1 MNCAAVVALWV
12 RSLYLV
18 RLLRL
23 LRVAAVAVAAMGTAD
38 VMAADEA
45 PVTAPGQLE
54 EIVVTAEKRRESIN
68 DVPMS
73 ISALTGDQL
82 EQKGIHSVADLEKV
96 ASGFRYSEGNNG
108 TPVYSIRG
116 VGFNETSLGALPNV
130 PVYVDE
136 VPIAFPIM
144 TRGIALDL
152 ERVEV
157 LKGPQGTL
165 FGQNATGGAINYIA
179 AKPTNTFESAVTVG
193 YARFNDRTL
202 EGFVSGPLAENLTAR
217 LAFDGEYSDPWQIS
231 ETRGQKLGRKNK
243 LDGRLLVDWQP
254 VDQLKLAFNLTG
266 TQDKSDPQALQYSGY
281 YYQFPPGV
289 QYLTPAERNAIQNT
303 PLSTSN
309 RAADWGPR
317 TPTNDA
323 HMTQVSLRA
332 DYDIWN
338 SIVLTYIGS
347 DAHFNRFEYSDPD
360 GLPIENSEGETRG
373 RISSWSH
380 ELRLAGDA
388 FSQSLHWLAGINYDR
403 SKVNQLDTI
412 RLSENSNSKAICTQ
426 LFGSLFGAG
435 ACSGP
440 FSAFLINNANNVS
453 DQEFTNKA
461 VFGALD
467 FAFTDQLKGHVSA
480 RHTKAIDDF
489 TGCSGDIGDNA
500 LATAINSFTGVLSSV
515 GLVTGGGSTIAPGG
529 CVTGV
534 LVGPVVTPQP
544 TLIKQKLDESNTSWR
559 TGLDWKI
566 GPNSLLYANVSKGYK
581 GGSFPD
587 LSAFSPDQYLPVVQE
602 SLLATELGFKST
614 FQEQKLQLDG
624 AVFYYDYK
632 NKQVR
637 GSRNTGFPF
646 GVLPALVNVP
656 KSHEYGFE
664 IQAVWKPAPGWTA
677 SMNGTFI
684 KSKIDSFN
692 NDRSYDDFT
701 LVTHDFGGQPLP
713 NTPEVLA
720 NADLQ
725 YEWDLST
732 GYTAFVGGNVNYE
745 SATHN
750 GFGEYE
756 IVKIDP
762 YALLDLRAGVES
774 VDRRWRVSL
783 WAHNVTDKYYWIN
796 QLRIGD
802 TITKVTG
809 MPVTYGATLMYRFK

>member
-1 MNCAAVVALWV
+1 MNNDRATAICVKPLNPA
-12 RSLYLV
+12 
-18 RLLRL
+18 RLLCQFCAIAFA
-23 LRVAAVAVAAMGTAD
+23 VAAVRID
-38 VMAADEA
+38 NVMAADQ
-45 PVTAPGQLE
+45 PLVTAPGEIE
-54 EIVVTAEKRRESIN
+54 EIIVTAEKRRESIN

-73 ISALTGDQL
+73 ISAITGDQL
-82 EQKGIHSVADLEKV
+82 EQRGINSAADLQKV
-96 ASGFRYSEGNNG
+96 VSGFRYTEGNNG

-116 VGFNETSLGALPNV
+116 VGFNETSLGALSNV

-144 TRGIALDL
+144 TRGVAMDL

-165 FGQNATGGAINYIA
+165 FGQNATGGAVNYIA
-179 AKPTNTFESAVTVG
+179 AKPTSTFESAITVG
-193 YARFNDRTL
+193 YARFNDKTVDA
-202 EGFVSGPLAENLTAR
+202 FVSGPLAENLTAR
-217 LAFDGEYSDPWQIS
+217 LAFSGEYSDPWQIS
-231 ETRGQKLGRKNK
+231 ETTGQQLGRKNRV
-243 LDGRLLVDWQP
+243 DGRLLVDWNP
-254 VDQLKLAFNLTG
+254 IDRLKLAFNVTG

-289 QYLTPAERNAIQNT
+289 PYLSPAERNAIQNT
-303 PLSTSN
+303 PLSTDN

-317 TPTNDA
+317 TPTNRA
-323 HMTQVSLRA
+323 HMTQFSLRA
-332 DYDIWN
+332 DYDIWDRT
-338 SIVLTYIGS
+338 VLTYIGS

-373 RISSWSH
+373 HISSWSH

-388 FSQSLHWLAGINYDR
+388 VAERLHWLAGVNYDK

-412 RLSENSNSKAICTQ
+412 RLSENSNSKAICVA
-426 LFGSLFGAG
+426 LFAG
-435 ACSGP
+435 VAGPFACSGP
-440 FSAFLINNANNVS
+440 FFSTFLINNANNIS

-467 FAFTDQLKGHVSA
+467 FALTDQLKAHVSA
-480 RHTKAIDDF
+480 RHTKATDDF
-489 TGCSGDIGDNA
+489 TGCSADIGDNA
-500 LATAINSFTGVLSSV
+500 LATAINGFTGVLASV
-515 GLVTGGGSTIAPGG
+515 GAASGPSAIARGG

-544 TLIKQKLDESNTSWR
+544 PLIKQKLDESNNSWR

-566 GPNSLLYANVSKGYK
+566 DPNQLLYASVSKGYK

-587 LSAFSPDQYLPVVQE
+587 LSAFAPNQYTPVVQE
-602 SLLATELGFKST
+602 SLLATEVGFKGT
-614 FQEQKLQLDG
+614 FREQKLQLNG
-624 AVFYYDYK
+624 ALFYYDYK

-656 KSHEYGFE
+656 KSHEYGVE
-664 IQAVWKPAPGWTA
+664 LQANWRPAPGWTA
-677 SMNGTFI
+677 GLNATFT
-684 KSKIDSFN
+684 KSKIVDFPN
-692 NDRSYDDFT
+692 GYDNFT
-701 LVTHDFGGQPLP
+701 LVTHDFGGQPIP

-725 YEWDLST
+725 YEWDLSG
-732 GYTAFVGGNVNYE
+732 GYTAFLGGNVNYT
-745 SATHN
+745 SATHS

-756 IVKIDP
+756 LEKVDP
-762 YALLDLRAGVES
+762 YALLDLRAGMES
-774 VDRRWRVSL
+774 FDRRWRATL

-802 TITKVTG
+802 TATKVTG
-809 MPVTYGATLMYRFK
+809 MPVTYGANFTYRFK

>member
-1 MNCAAVVALWV
+1 MSICSSAQARYCVLVLALALTTGNRAQAADQP
-12 RSLYLV
+12 
-18 RLLRL
+18 
-23 LRVAAVAVAAMGTAD
+23 VAA
-38 VMAADEA
+38 
-45 PVTAPGQLE
+45 APGELE
-54 EIVVTAEKRRESIN
+54 EIVVTAQKRQESIN

-73 ISALTGDQL
+73 ISAITGDEL
-82 EQKGIHSVADLEKV
+82 AQKGINSVADLVKIV
-96 ASGFRYSEGNNG
+96 SGFRYSEGNNG

-165 FGQNATGGAINYIA
+165 FGQSATGGAINYIA
-179 AKPTNTFESAVTVG
+179 AKPTSTPAAAITVG
-193 YARFNDRTL
+193 YARFNDKTI
-202 EGFVSGPLAENLTAR
+202 EGFVSGPLADNLTAR
-217 LAFDGEYSDPWQIS
+217 LAFDGEYGDAWQFS
-231 ETRGQKLGRKNK
+231 ETTGQKLGRRNK
-243 LDGRLLVDWQP
+243 LNGRLLVNWQP
-254 VDQLKLAFNLTG
+254 IDRLKLAFNLTG

-289 QYLTPAERNAIQNT
+289 PFLTPAERNAIEHA
-303 PLSTSN
+303 PLSTSD

-317 TPTNDA
+317 TPTNNA
-323 HMTQVSLRA
+323 HMTQISLRA
-332 DYDIWN
+332 DYDIWDKT
-338 SIVLTYIGS
+338 VLTYIGS
-347 DAHFNRFEYSDPD
+347 DAHFHRYEYSDPD

-388 FSQSLHWLAGINYDR
+388 FSQSLHWLAGINYDK
-403 SKVNQLDTI
+403 STVNQLDTI
-412 RLSENSNSKAICTQ
+412 RLSENSNSKAICAP

-440 FSAFLINNANNVS
+440 FSAFLINNANNRS

-480 RHTKAIDDF
+480 RHTKATDDF

-500 LATAINSFTGVLSSV
+500 LATAINSFTGVLSGA
-515 GLVTGGGSTIAPGG
+515 GLVSGGGSTIAPGG

-544 TLIKQKLDESNTSWR
+544 ALITQKLDESNTSWR
-559 TGLDWKI
+559 AGLDWKI
-566 GPNSLLYANVSKGYK
+566 NSDSLLYVNLSKGYK

-614 FQEQKLQLDG
+614 FKEQKLQLDG
-624 AVFYYDYK
+624 ALFYYDYK

-664 IQAVWKPAPGWTA
+664 VQAVWKPAPGWTA
-677 SMNGTFI
+677 GLNGTFI

-701 LVTHDFGGQPLP
+701 LVTHDFSGQPLP
-713 NTPEVLA
+713 NTPQVLA

-725 YEWDLST
+725 YEWELSS
-732 GYTAFVGGNVNYE
+732 GYSAFVGGNVNYE

-756 IVKIDP
+756 IVKIAP
-762 YALLDLRAGVES
+762 YALLDLRAGVQSAEQ
-774 VDRRWRVSL
+774 RWRVSL
-783 WAHNVTDKYYWIN
+783 WVHNATDKYYWIN

-809 MPVTYGATLMYRFK
+809 MPITYGATLTYRFK

>member
-1 MNCAAVVALWV
+1 
-12 RSLYLV
+12 
-18 RLLRL
+18 
-23 LRVAAVAVAAMGTAD
+23 
-38 VMAADEA
+38 
-45 PVTAPGQLE
+45 
-54 EIVVTAEKRRESIN
+54 
-68 DVPMS
+68 
-73 ISALTGDQL
+73 
-82 EQKGIHSVADLEKV
+82 
-96 ASGFRYSEGNNG
+96 
-108 TPVYSIRG
+108 
-116 VGFNETSLGALPNV
+116 NV

-193 YARFNDRTL
+193 YARFNERTL

-317 TPTNDA
+317 TPTNNA
-323 HMTQVSLRA
+323 HMTQFSLRA

-338 SIVLTYIGS
+338 SVVLTYIGS

-403 SKVNQLDTI
+403 STVNQLDTI
-412 RLSENSNSKAICTQ
+412 RLSEHSNSKAICTQ
-426 LFGSLFGAG
+426 LFGSLLGAG

-440 FSAFLINNANNVS
+440 FSAFLINNANNIS

-467 FAFTDQLKGHVSA
+467 L
-480 RHTKAIDDF
+480 
-489 TGCSGDIGDNA
+489 
-500 LATAINSFTGVLSSV
+500 
-515 GLVTGGGSTIAPGG
+515 
-529 CVTGV
+529 
-534 LVGPVVTPQP
+534 
-544 TLIKQKLDESNTSWR
+544 
-559 TGLDWKI
+559 
-566 GPNSLLYANVSKGYK
+566 
-581 GGSFPD
+581 
-587 LSAFSPDQYLPVVQE
+587 
-602 SLLATELGFKST
+602 
-614 FQEQKLQLDG
+614 
-624 AVFYYDYK
+624 
-632 NKQVR
+632 
-637 GSRNTGFPF
+637 
-646 GVLPALVNVP
+646 
-656 KSHEYGFE
+656 
-664 IQAVWKPAPGWTA
+664 
-677 SMNGTFI
+677 
-684 KSKIDSFN
+684 
-692 NDRSYDDFT
+692 
-701 LVTHDFGGQPLP
+701 
-713 NTPEVLA
+713 
-720 NADLQ
+720 
-725 YEWDLST
+725 
-732 GYTAFVGGNVNYE
+732 
-745 SATHN
+745 
-750 GFGEYE
+750 
-756 IVKIDP
+756 
-762 YALLDLRAGVES
+762 
-774 VDRRWRVSL
+774 
-783 WAHNVTDKYYWIN
+783 
-796 QLRIGD
+796 
-802 TITKVTG
+802 
-809 MPVTYGATLMYRFK
+809 